1 MVEVKHL
8 DNLDESERAR
18 IGKILVN
25 MTDEYRELL
34 EILFVFD
41 VDDEIV
47 AEKIYN
53 ASDLMSIFRL
63 YMKGEDLETIGES
76 IFQTDEESIV
86 EILGSL
92 GILN

>member
-1 MVEVKHL
+1 MVEIKHL

-34 EILFVFD
+34 EALFVFD

-47 AEKIYN
+47 AEKIHN

-63 YMKGEDLETIGES
+63 YMKGEDLESIGES
-76 IFQTDEESIV
+76 IFHSDEEPIV